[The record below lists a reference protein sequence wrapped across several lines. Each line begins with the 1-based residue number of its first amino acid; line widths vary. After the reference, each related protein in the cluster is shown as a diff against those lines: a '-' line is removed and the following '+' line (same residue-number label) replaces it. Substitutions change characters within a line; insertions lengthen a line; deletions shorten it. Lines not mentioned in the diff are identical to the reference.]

1 MHRFSNSRVAKLLT
15 ILATAAVSVFFAGG
29 AAAATAPIDEKQL
42 LDVGFKVLVAT
53 TKVQEDWVRGL
64 APGKFRAMQRT
75 GKKFF
80 IYPDAPRKQVYVGGP
95 KEYEAYVQ
103 LHPESRVAD
112 AQKAAEAASAYR
124 GKQSDAMQ
132 RATARD
138 LSDPFLGASWVDLGF
153 VVP

>member
-1 MHRFSNSRVAKLLT
+1 MKRFPHSRWAKLLRVLVT
-15 ILATAAVSVFFAGG
+15 SAVSVFVAGG
-29 AAAATAPIDEKQL
+29 VAAATAPVDEKQL

-80 IYPDAPRKQVYVGGP
+80 IYPDAPKNQIYVGGP
-95 KEYEAYVQ
+95 REYEAYVQ

-112 AQKAAEAASAYR
+112 AQKTAVAASAYR

-132 RATARD
+132 KATARD
-138 LSDPFLGASWVDLGF
+138 LSDPFLGATWVDLGF